1 MSQSPPAGSIP
12 RDVALGAG
20 AGVLSGLLGV
30 GGGILLVPILVLVL
44 RWQQKAA
51 QATALVLVMMAAI
64 AGVATYAVAGSVAW
78 GPAAIVFCGAVV
90 GALVGSAVVQR
101 VHAHWLQVAFGVVLV
116 LAAVRL
122 VWPTGEQPD
131 SLQTLPAVSPGLVIA
146 YVASGLAMGL
156 LSALFGIGGGIIL
169 VPTLVTLF
177 DFNQRLA
184 AGTSLA
190 VMAPTALIGALRLT
204 RPGYTS
210 WSRGVRFGI
219 GGVVGGLVGA
229 RLGLWLPVALLSWAF
244 AALLVIAAVQ
254 MFRSGVRTARAPD
267 AATP

>member
-12 RDVALGAG
+12 RDIALGAG

-30 GGGILLVPILVLVL
+30 GGGVLLVPILVLVL
-44 RWQQKAA
+44 RWQQKSA

-64 AGVATYAVAGSVAW
+64 SGVTTYAVAGSVAW

-101 VHAHWLQVAFGVVLV
+101 VHAHWLQVAFGAVLV
-116 LAAVRL
+116 LAAIRL
-122 VWPTGEQPD
+122 VWPTGGQVD
-131 SLQTLPAVSPGLVIA
+131 SLQTPPGLTPGLVVA

-156 LSALFGIGGGIIL
+156 LSAMFGIGGGIIL
-169 VPTLVTLF
+169 VPVLVTLL
-177 DFNQRLA
+177 DYDQRLA

-229 RLGLWLPVALLSWAF
+229 RLGLWLPVELLSWAF
-244 AALLVIAAVQ
+244 ALLLVIAAFQ
-254 MFRSGVRTARAPD
+254 MFRTGIRAALTADPARP
-267 AATP
+267 